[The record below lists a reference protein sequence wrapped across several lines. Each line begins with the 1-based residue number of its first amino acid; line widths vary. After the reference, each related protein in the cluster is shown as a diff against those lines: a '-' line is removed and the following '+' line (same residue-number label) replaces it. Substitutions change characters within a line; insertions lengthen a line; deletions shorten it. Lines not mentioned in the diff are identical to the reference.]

1 MKTIEVSINELKL
14 AEKNVRLHNE
24 VQIKEFARSLEMFG
38 QLRPVIVDSDYKILC
53 GNGLYLAAKRLNWP
67 KLNVVV
73 MADLTEAQKK
83 KLMIADNR
91 IFELGSSNLEVI
103 DEFLNELVGDLDV
116 PGYDEE
122 TLQMIVGDL
131 EAVNEQIAE
140 YGKLEKEKV
149 NEIVRT
155 QDAIERKIEN
165 EKKLADEPVKE
176 EKVEAEAAANND
188 EEGDEER
195 KYVICPKCGEKIW
208 VL

>member
-1 MKTIEVSINELKL
+1 
-14 AEKNVRLHNE
+14 
-24 VQIKEFARSLEMFG
+24 
-38 QLRPVIVDSDYKILC
+38 
-53 GNGLYLAAKRLNWP
+53 
-67 KLNVVV
+67 
-73 MADLTEAQKK
+73 
-83 KLMIADNR
+83 
-91 IFELGSSNLEVI
+91 
-103 DEFLNELVGDLDV
+103 
-116 PGYDEE
+116 
-122 TLQMIVGDL
+122 MIVGDL